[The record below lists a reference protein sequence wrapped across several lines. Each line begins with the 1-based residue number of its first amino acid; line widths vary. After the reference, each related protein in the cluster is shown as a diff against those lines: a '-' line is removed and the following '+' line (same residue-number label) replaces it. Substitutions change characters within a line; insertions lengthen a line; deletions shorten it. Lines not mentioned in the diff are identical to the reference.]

1 MPTSPSRLC
10 HDQPRLTCSPGA
22 LGEQVCPACQV
33 LQARRYLFARSSYLL
48 AGTSPKQG
56 HTGSPRGPGD
66 SLEARGEQV
75 KHAHRELSASRYT
88 PAHRELLAS
97 RYTPAHRE
105 LSASSSEALRDP
117 HASYRRGFVKL
128 GLSPG
133 LKKCSPQAAVKI
145 SGFLL
150 ILISSNLADSSFSL
164 RRRPKHSREA
174 QDNLHGKIMATL
186 ETLGKFLDHELRI
199 TTE

>member
-1 MPTSPSRLC
+1 MTNHGSPARREPLASRCVPLAKRSK
-10 HDQPRLTCSPGA
+10 QGGTYLPGARTCSPG
-22 LGEQVCPACQV
+22 P
-33 LQARRYLFARSSYLL
+33 LQ
-48 AGTSPKQG
+48 
-56 HTGSPRGPGD
+56 
-66 SLEARGEQV
+66 ARGEQV